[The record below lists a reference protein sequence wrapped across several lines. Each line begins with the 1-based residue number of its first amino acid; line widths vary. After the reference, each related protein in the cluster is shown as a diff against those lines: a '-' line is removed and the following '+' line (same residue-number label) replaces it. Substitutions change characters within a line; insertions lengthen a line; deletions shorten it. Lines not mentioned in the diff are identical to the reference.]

1 MDGSVC
7 LKFDLNLNISNLDE
21 CLSQGIVTVKKAKI
35 HIFFF
40 FFKEKCNGLRD
51 LATSACTVI
60 TMVT

>member
-35 HIFFF
+35 HTYIFFF
-40 FFKEKCNGLRD
+40 LKKN
-51 LATSACTVI
+51 V
-60 TMVT
+60 MV

>member
-35 HIFFF
+35 HFLFYFFL
-40 FFKEKCNGLRD
+40 KKN
-51 LATSACTVI
+51 V
-60 TMVT
+60 MV